1 MKNGFLSIDHP
12 SCMYGAGGLL
22 VHSGPSYLAHVS
34 PVDSLLSSI
43 VGVLHEYTKLTQ
55 VNANCSH

>member
-12 SCMYGAGGLL
+12 SRMYGAGG
-22 VHSGPSYLAHVS
+22 YWFILAHVS

-55 VNANCSH
+55 VNVNCSH